1 MYSETQLEIEIVH
14 FLQKDKNKI
23 KYSIRIWMVATANNI
38 ERYTNFPS

>member
-23 KYSIRIWMVATANNI
+23 FNQNL
-38 ERYTNFPS
+38 NGGNC